1 MYGSIVNTFSHN
13 LKFIHHYI
21 NAGFGGGDQL
31 TDVPLTC
38 DKQPRKMVKK
48 TEQKR
53 LRKYLFL
60 CNLRLS
66 IRKILVKSPSDT
78 PTVIEYKSATFSQSR
93 KLENDLFHIP
103 YVSKGVILAISTN

>member
-1 MYGSIVNTFSHN
+1 M
-13 LKFIHHYI
+13 
-21 NAGFGGGDQL
+21 
-31 TDVPLTC
+31 TDAPLTC

-78 PTVIEYKSATFSQSR
+78 PTVIEYKSTTFSQSR
-93 KLENDLFHIP
+93 KLENDLIHIP
-103 YVSKGVILAISTN
+103 YVSKGIILAISTN

>member
-48 TEQKR
+48 NGTKAV
-53 LRKYLFL
+53 K
-60 CNLRLS
+60 
-66 IRKILVKSPSDT
+66 KIFVLVQFEI
-78 PTVIEYKSATFSQSR
+78 V
-93 KLENDLFHIP
+93 N
-103 YVSKGVILAISTN
+103 

>member
-1 MYGSIVNTFSHN
+1 MESKLAVYESIVNTFSHN
-13 LKFIHHYI
+13 LKFIRHYI

-78 PTVIEYKSATFSQSR
+78 PTVIEYKSTTFSQS
-93 KLENDLFHIP
+93 
-103 YVSKGVILAISTN
+103 